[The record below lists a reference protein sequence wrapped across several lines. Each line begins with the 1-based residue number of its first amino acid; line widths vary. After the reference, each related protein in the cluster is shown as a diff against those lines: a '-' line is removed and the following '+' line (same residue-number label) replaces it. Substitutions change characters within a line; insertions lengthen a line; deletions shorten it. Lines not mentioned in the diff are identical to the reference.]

1 MSTYIKRTEKSQIND
16 LMLYL
21 KFLENQE
28 QAKPIK
34 SSREIIKVRSKIN
47 EIGTKKKAYN
57 ESRK

>member
-1 MSTYIKRTEKSQIND
+1 
-16 LMLYL
+16 MLYL

-47 EIGTKKKAYN
+47 EIETKKKAYN

>member
-47 EIGTKKKAYN
+47 EIETKKKAYN